1 VVVTDVIAG
10 GTTITPTT
18 TKVRGQIAIAVVDA
32 VEADVDVVVK
42 VKESN
47 AITIRNLDIIIELQ
61 KQASWT
67 SPTFKLCRS
76 IDSRSSDIAI
86 SSK

>member
-1 VVVTDVIAG
+1 VVVTDVVAG

-32 VEADVDVVVK
+32 VEANMDVVEK
-42 VKESN
+42 AKSN
-47 AITIRNLDIIIELQ
+47 AITVRNLDIIIELQ